1 MARHASRVPPLYIRR
16 GRGSTERTCPP
27 SAWMLE
33 RCIDRVLGRTY
44 TVTNAPPEAVPASG
58 GGFSLASNQALREDS
73 YGDRPEE
80 LC

>member
-1 MARHASRVPPLYIRR
+1 
-16 GRGSTERTCPP
+16 
-27 SAWMLE
+27 MLE

-58 GGFSLASNQALREDS
+58 GGFSLASHQALREDS

>member
-1 MARHASRVPPLYIRR
+1 
-16 GRGSTERTCPP
+16 
-27 SAWMLE
+27 MLE

-44 TVTNAPPEAVPASG
+44 TVTNALPEVISASG
-58 GGFSLASNQALREDS
+58 GGGLSLASNQALREDS

>member
-1 MARHASRVPPLYIRR
+1 
-16 GRGSTERTCPP
+16 
-27 SAWMLE
+27 MLE
-33 RCIDRVLGRTY
+33 RCIDRVLDRTY

-58 GGFSLASNQALREDS
+58 GDGFSLASNQALREDS

>member
-1 MARHASRVPPLYIRR
+1 
-16 GRGSTERTCPP
+16 
-27 SAWMLE
+27 MLE

-44 TVTNAPPEAVPASG
+44 TVTGTRLEAIPTSG
-58 GGFSLASNQALREDS
+58 GPGFSLASNQASWEDS

>member
-1 MARHASRVPPLYIRR
+1 
-16 GRGSTERTCPP
+16 
-27 SAWMLE
+27 MLA

-44 TVTNAPPEAVPASG
+44 TVTNAPPETVPAS
-58 GGFSLASNQALREDS
+58 GGFSLASHQALREDS

>member
-1 MARHASRVPPLYIRR
+1 MLQR
-16 GRGSTERTCPP
+16 G
-27 SAWMLE
+27 
-33 RCIDRVLGRTY
+33 IDRVLGRTY

-58 GGFSLASNQALREDS
+58 SCGFSLASNQALREDS

>member
-1 MARHASRVPPLYIRR
+1 
-16 GRGSTERTCPP
+16 
-27 SAWMLE
+27 MLQ

-44 TVTNAPPEAVPASG
+44 TVTNAPPEVVPASG

>member
-1 MARHASRVPPLYIRR
+1 
-16 GRGSTERTCPP
+16 
-27 SAWMLE
+27 MLE
-33 RCIDRVLGRTY
+33 RCIDRVLGRIY
-44 TVTNAPPEAVPASG
+44 TVTNVPPEAVAASGG

>member
-1 MARHASRVPPLYIRR
+1 
-16 GRGSTERTCPP
+16 
-27 SAWMLE
+27 MLE
-33 RCIDRVLGRTY
+33 RCIDWGLGRTY
-44 TVTNAPPEAVPASG
+44 TVTNAPPEAAPASGG